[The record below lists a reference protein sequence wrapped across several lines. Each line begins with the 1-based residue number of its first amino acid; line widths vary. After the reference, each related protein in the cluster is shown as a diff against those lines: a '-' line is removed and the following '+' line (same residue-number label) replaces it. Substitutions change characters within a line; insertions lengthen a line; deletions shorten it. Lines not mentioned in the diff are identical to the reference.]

1 MQKLAET
8 KPVGSAAVVDGG
20 GGGERGSVFSI
31 KGGQLINQ

>member
-20 GGGERGSVFSI
+20 GGERGSVFSI